1 MNYGRLNRLFPITM
15 AILVVALI
23 GLSGCTGNP
32 ENGLIVPTFTE
43 PGPPPIEVTI
53 DQLYQEY
60 MTDEA
65 AAKAKYKGERLLFN
79 EVEVEEVVG
88 SLFDVGHGHFV
99 FVNEYFMT
107 GHVKFRLRDFGIMQ
121 NIEVGY
127 VLNLVGECQGL
138 QGLPR
143 EIVAIYDCWVES
155 VIGDL
160 GEGYE
165 WIDPY

>member
-1 MNYGRLNRLFPITM
+1 MNYGRLNCLFPITM

-32 ENGLIVPTFTE
+32 DDVTSPIIMPLN
-43 PGPPPIEVTI
+43 PPIEVTI
-53 DQLYQEY
+53 DQLYTEY
-60 MTDEA
+60 MADEA
-65 AAKAKYKGERLLFN
+65 AADAKYKWERLLFN
-79 EVEVEEVVG
+79 EVEVEQVVA

-160 GEGYE
+160 GEGEE